1 MEEADAVPDIGGMLT
16 QRLGPLPLWAW
27 GGAAIG
33 GGYLLYRSGL
43 LSNITGGGG
52 TTTSTTAAQQAQ
64 TAAGQATSSEAAAQ
78 QAAAAATGQSAGA
91 QLSQSIGLLQQ
102 LQQFQQQS
110 YQGELQQIGQ
120 TQQAAGALATT
131 PATMCIRSA
140 NPNASS
146 APGLPGRLDYPG
158 IPGVYMHSQPDANST
173 PIGFAPFN
181 SCGWSVDQ
189 TAQGYGGAEGPS
201 IGWSHVSNG
210 ALVGWIDSGSLV
222 NNPQQSSTGGGRG
235 GPKRSTV
242 GTAHPVW
249 RPGHPLL
256 GGPRAGAAGA
266 DITYPHYAVGGP
278 RDVRHIAAQVGVHP
292 ARILALNGRAQR
304 GSVGRGQ
311 PLRVA

>member
-1 MEEADAVPDIGGMLT
+1 MEGADAVPDIGGMLT
-16 QRLGPLPLWAW
+16 QKLGPLPLWAW

-102 LQQFQQQS
+102 LQQFQQAS
-110 YQGELQQIGQ
+110 YSSQLQQEAQ
-120 TQQAAGALATT
+120 TQQAAAALGQAPGQTPGGPTPVANAPYMRDPTTGAIYDTAAGCKRHLSLAEWNQITT
-131 PATMCIRSA
+131 AGGNAVNVDPQQLSYIPDCTSA
-140 NPNASS
+140 V
-146 APGLPGRLDYPG
+146 PGLPSAS
-158 IPGVYMHSQPDANST
+158 GVT
-173 PIGFAPFN
+173 P
-181 SCGWSVDQ
+181 Q
-189 TAQGYGGAEGPS
+189 T
-201 IGWSHVSNG
+201 
-210 ALVGWIDSGSLV
+210 
-222 NNPQQSSTGGGRG
+222 TGGGSG
-235 GPKRSTV
+235 GPKRSML
-242 GTAHPVW
+242 GAAHPLW

-256 GGPRAGAAGA
+256 GGPRAGAVGA

-278 RDVRHIAAQVGVHP
+278 RDVRHVASQVGVHP
-292 ARILALNGRAQR
+292 ARILALNGRSQQGR
-304 GSVGRGQ
+304 VGRGQ